1 MELSLKRLLGVAGVW
16 DVVAL
21 VVAFA
26 LRHAKHGVGGVV
38 GAIAWYGL
46 WLGILVLI
54 VLTLTLAARA
64 VRGRAAHEAVR

>member
-1 MELSLKRLLGVAGVW
+1 MEPTLKRLLGIVCVW

-26 LRHAKHGVGGVV
+26 LRHAKHGIGEVV

-46 WLGILVLI
+46 WLGVLALI
-54 VLTLTLAARA
+54 VLALTLTARA
-64 VRGRAAHEAVR
+64 GKGRAAHGAVR

>member
-1 MELSLKRLLGVAGVW
+1 MKLSLKRLLGIAGAW

-26 LRHAKHGVGGVV
+26 LRHAKHGIGEVV

-46 WLGILVLI
+46 WLGVLALI
-54 VLTLTLAARA
+54 VLTLTLAARGLKGRGAHGA
-64 VRGRAAHEAVR
+64 VR